1 MLRPRDQHGFAI
13 TPPCPSCR
21 EVLAG
26 PLVLLYLLL
35 FEDKSPEF
43 VLFGFQS
50 VACLFFGF
58 RFPNTM
64 NFIDSLTLLFLTLS
78 AVKSA
83 HIPKATERG
92 PHDVIPLMEVYNK
105 SLCQPRE
112 LLVEILQE
120 YPEEV
125 EHIFIP
131 SCVVLTRCAGCCNDE
146 IMQCT
151 PTSSYNI
158 TMEIKRIKP
167 QRGQNDIFMSFTE
180 HSACECR
187 LKKEVKE
194 QKEKKSRKGKGKGL
208 KRKRKKNRDKT
219 IHDALCEPCCNHCQE
234 RRKRLFVQDPET
246 CRCSC
251 KHTDE
256 HCKERQLE
264 LNERTCKCDKP
275 RR

>member
-1 MLRPRDQHGFAI
+1 
-13 TPPCPSCR
+13 
-21 EVLAG
+21 
-26 PLVLLYLLL
+26 
-35 FEDKSPEF
+35 
-43 VLFGFQS
+43 
-50 VACLFFGF
+50 
-58 RFPNTM
+58 
-64 NFIDSLTLLFLTLS
+64 
-78 AVKSA
+78 
-83 HIPKATERG
+83 
-92 PHDVIPLMEVYNK
+92 MEVYNK

-131 SCVVLTRCAGCCNDE
+131 SCVVLMRCAGCCNDE
-146 IMQCT
+146 MLQCM

-158 TMEIKRIKP
+158 TMEIKRIKLLK
-167 QRGQNDIFMSFTE
+167 QQSDIFMSFTE

-187 LKKEVKE
+187 LKNEV
-194 QKEKKSRKGKGKGL
+194 KEKKSRKGKAKGQ

-219 IHDALCEPCCNHCQE
+219 IHDAVCEPCCDHCSE
-234 RRKRLFVQDPET
+234 RRKRLFVQDPAT

-256 HCKERQLE
+256 NCKERQLE

>member
-13 TPPCPSCR
+13 TTPCPLFR

-26 PLVLLYLLL
+26 PLVLLLLL
-35 FEDKSPEF
+35 LLLQTS
-43 VLFGFQS
+43 
-50 VACLFFGF
+50 CLRTNRHIGLLDFK
-58 RFPNTM
+58 RRLPLDWISNTM

-83 HIPKATERG
+83 HIPKEPERG
-92 PHDVIPLMEVYNK
+92 PHAVIPLMEVYNK
-105 SLCQPRE
+105 SLCKPRE
-112 LLVEILQE
+112 LLVEIMQE

-146 IMQCT
+146 MMQCM
-151 PTSSYNI
+151 PTSSYNV

-167 QRGQNDIFMSFTE
+167 QRQQNDIFMSFTE

-187 LKKEVKE
+187 SKIEVKE
-194 QKEKKSRKGKGKGL
+194 
-208 KRKRKKNRDKT
+208 N
-219 IHDALCEPCCNHCQE
+219 LCEPCCEHCSE
-234 RRKRLFVQDPET
+234 RRKRLFVQDPTT

-256 HCKERQLE
+256 YCKERQLE

>member
-1 MLRPRDQHGFAI
+1 
-13 TPPCPSCR
+13 
-21 EVLAG
+21 
-26 PLVLLYLLL
+26 
-35 FEDKSPEF
+35 
-43 VLFGFQS
+43 
-50 VACLFFGF
+50 
-58 RFPNTM
+58 M

-83 HIPKATERG
+83 HIPKETERG
-92 PHDVIPLMEVYNK
+92 PHDVIPLREVYNK
-105 SLCQPRE
+105 SYCQPRE

-120 YPEEV
+120 YPDEV

-131 SCVVLTRCAGCCNDE
+131 SCVVLKRCAGCCNDE
-146 IMQCT
+146 IMECT
-151 PTSSYNI
+151 PTETYNV

-167 QRGQNDIFMSFTE
+167 QRQQNDIFMSFTE
-180 HSACECR
+180 HSRCECR

-194 QKEKKSRKGKGKGL
+194 QKEKKSRKGKGKGQ

-219 IHDALCEPCCNHCQE
+219 IHDAVCEPCSE
-234 RRKRLFVQDPET
+234 KRKRLFVQDPAT

-256 HCKERQLE
+256 FCKERQLE

>member
-1 MLRPRDQHGFAI
+1 MFQN
-13 TPPCPSCR
+13 
-21 EVLAG
+21 
-26 PLVLLYLLL
+26 
-35 FEDKSPEF
+35 KSPLLASWILKRRLP
-43 VLFGFQS
+43 VDWIS
-50 VACLFFGF
+50 
-58 RFPNTM
+58 NTM

-78 AVKSA
+78 AVKVSHSA
-83 HIPKATERG
+83 HIPKGTERG

-146 IMQCT
+146 MLQCT
-151 PTSSYNI
+151 PTASYNI

-167 QRGQNDIFMSFTE
+167 QRQQNDIFMSFTE

-187 LKKEVKE
+187 LKKEAKDVRE
-194 QKEKKSRKGKGKGL
+194 
-208 KRKRKKNRDKT
+208 NV
-219 IHDALCEPCCNHCQE
+219 CEPCCDHCSE
-234 RRKRLFVQDPET
+234 RRKRLFVQDPAT

-256 HCKERQLE
+256 YCKERQLE

>member
-1 MLRPRDQHGFAI
+1 
-13 TPPCPSCR
+13 
-21 EVLAG
+21 
-26 PLVLLYLLL
+26 
-35 FEDKSPEF
+35 
-43 VLFGFQS
+43 
-50 VACLFFGF
+50 
-58 RFPNTM
+58 M

-78 AVKSA
+78 VVKSA
-83 HIPKATERG
+83 HIPKEAARG

-105 SLCQPRE
+105 SLCKPRE

-120 YPEEV
+120 YPDEV

-146 IMQCT
+146 TLQCM
-151 PTSSYNI
+151 PTATRNV
-158 TMEIKRIKP
+158 TMEIKRIKL
-167 QRGQNDIFMSFTE
+167 QRQQSDIFMSFTE

-187 LKKEVKE
+187 LRKEVKE
-194 QKEKKSRKGKGKGL
+194 QRE
-208 KRKRKKNRDKT
+208 NV
-219 IHDALCEPCCNHCQE
+219 CEPCTDK
-234 RRKRLFVQDPET
+234 RKRLFVQDPVT

-256 HCKERQLE
+256 YCKDRQLE

>member
-1 MLRPRDQHGFAI
+1 MLRPRDHHGFASRI
-13 TPPCPSCR
+13 PSPLFR

-26 PLVLLYLLL
+26 PLVLLFYFFVVNFML
-35 FEDKSPEF
+35 ENKSP
-43 VLFGFQS
+43 LLAS
-50 VACLFFGF
+50 WILK
-58 RFPNTM
+58 RRLPLDWISNTM
-64 NFIDSLTLLFLTLS
+64 NIIDSLTLLFLTLS

-83 HIPKATERG
+83 HIPKETERG

-167 QRGQNDIFMSFTE
+167 QRQQNDIFMSFTE

-187 LKKEVKE
+187 LKKEAKE
-194 QKEKKSRKGKGKGL
+194 QKE
-208 KRKRKKNRDKT
+208 NV
-219 IHDALCEPCCNHCQE
+219 CEPCCDHCSE
-234 RRKRLFVQDPET
+234 RRKRLFVQDPAT

-256 HCKERQLE
+256 YCKERQLE

>member
-1 MLRPRDQHGFAI
+1 
-13 TPPCPSCR
+13 
-21 EVLAG
+21 
-26 PLVLLYLLL
+26 
-35 FEDKSPEF
+35 
-43 VLFGFQS
+43 
-50 VACLFFGF
+50 
-58 RFPNTM
+58 
-64 NFIDSLTLLFLTLS
+64 
-78 AVKSA
+78 
-83 HIPKATERG
+83 
-92 PHDVIPLMEVYNK
+92 MEVYNK

-131 SCVVLTRCAGCCNDE
+131 SCVVLRRCAGCCNDE
-146 IMQCT
+146 TLQCT

-167 QRGQNDIFMSFTE
+167 HRQQNDIFMSFTE

-194 QKEKKSRKGKGKGL
+194 TKEKKSRKGKGKGQ

-219 IHDALCEPCCNHCQE
+219 IHDAVCEPCCDQCSD
-234 RRKRLFVQDPET
+234 RRKRLFVQDPAT

>member
-1 MLRPRDQHGFAI
+1 
-13 TPPCPSCR
+13 
-21 EVLAG
+21 
-26 PLVLLYLLL
+26 
-35 FEDKSPEF
+35 
-43 VLFGFQS
+43 
-50 VACLFFGF
+50 
-58 RFPNTM
+58 M

-83 HIPKATERG
+83 QLPRETQRG

-105 SLCQPRE
+105 SLCKPRE

-146 IMQCT
+146 TLQCM
-151 PTSSYNI
+151 PTSSYNV
-158 TMEIKRIKP
+158 TMEIKRIKT
-167 QRGQNDIFMSFTE
+167 QRQQNDIFMSFTE

-194 QKEKKSRKGKGKGL
+194 LRENICK
-208 KRKRKKNRDKT
+208 
-219 IHDALCEPCCNHCQE
+219 PCSE
-234 RRKRLFVQDPET
+234 RRKHLFVQDPQT

-256 HCKERQLE
+256 FCKDRQLE
-264 LNERTCKCDKP
+264 LNERTCRCDKP